1 MRAVTLVKL
10 PNTPKF
16 LGCFDNNYDS
26 WWYSNP
32 LPGSVDEIVDST
44 WAYGQYHIC
53 FAKML
58 DNTYSIFQSKD
69 YGVNWVQVL
78 NFSYTI
84 YTIIRIDYGRLLCST
99 SNGIYESTNAG
110 TTWSKISSQ
119 TGLVTIKEVGDD
131 KLVGITSSGNCLY
144 SSNGITWTSAS
155 TLTSTGITITSSTST
170 NCRKDCIDGQNG
182 IVLNIQYYGASTS
195 IDCYMGYS
203 QDYGHSYFTGYP
215 SGHYWGNNTV
225 VHWNSNNS
233 FMTYGLGWI
242 NNGYRYSGPITK
254 IICTGM
260 RSNGF
265 PTFVIQQKLNG
276 TNTLRHYYAYMV
288 VPSEAPQYAY
298 YYFVARF
305 DALEST
311 ATDLSAKEILSVGTG
326 TYQRTVVFTGANT
339 DGTPRVVTSPDG
351 GYTWINQ
358 DVTSATIYSGPD
370 MSQEIGI
377 GGAFLEDSYISTMW
391 TGPVCHNSGSWNS
404 SGYLQMGISYEM
416 DFLTRL
422 AVSREQSYSMDIYN
436 LVPHIKTFH
445 QDILFQK
452 PSTKSY
458 VFDALFRSPELF
470 TYSMDVLNQKANLK
484 QYSMDV
490 LNQKANLK
498 QYTSDVLNMHFWTEL
513 YALDEWVQKVCLE
526 QFDMDIISVFHF
538 TETFLMDSLLQKV
551 CIKNLIMDVLQEGL
565 NNHSYSMD
573 IKIQDTIV
581 GDILHNTERYHWQ
594 GAAIG
599 IGYPRSSYPIFDSR
613 KETKT

>member
-69 YGVNWVQVL
+69 YGVNWIQVL
-78 NFSYTI
+78 NFSYAI

-99 SNGIYESTNAG
+99 SNGIYESKNSG

-119 TGLVTIKEVGDD
+119 TGLVTIKEIGNDI
-131 KLVGITSSGNCLY
+131 LVAISSTGVVYKSTNRGVSWSSSGV
-144 SSNGITWTSAS
+144 
-155 TLTSTGITITSSTST
+155 TSTK
-170 NCRKDCIDGQNG
+170 NCIDGQNG
-182 IVLNIQYYGASTS
+182 IILVRHNNRSDRKYLGI
-195 IDCYMGYS
+195 S
-203 QDYGHSYFTGYP
+203 QDYGTSYFTGDPAGWY
-215 SGHYWGNNTV
+215 YGNATV
-225 VHWNSNNS
+225 VQWNNDGSNN
-233 FMTYGLGWI
+233 YH
-242 NNGYRYSGPITK
+242 YSGYGIGYSCIITN
-254 IICTGM
+254 IICTGIDT
-260 RSNGF
+260 RGF
-265 PTFVIQQKLNG
+265 PTFVIQTKLN
-276 TNTLRHYYAYMV
+276 NSNILRHYYAAFSYNTTY
-288 VPSEAPQYAY
+288 PQYSR
-298 YYFVARF
+298 YYFTAKF
-305 DALEST
+305 DALESPSNE
-311 ATDLSAKEILSVGTG
+311 LSAKEVVSVGTG
-326 TYQRTVVFTGANT
+326 TYLRTVVFTGTNS
-339 DGTPRVVTSPDG
+339 DGTPRVRTSSNG
-351 GYTWINQ
+351 GSIWTEQ

-370 MSQEIGI
+370 MSQEIGT

-404 SGYLQMGISYEM
+404 SGYIQMGISYEM

-452 PSTKSY
+452 PHTKSY
-458 VFDALFRSPELF
+458 VFDALFRSSELF
-470 TYSMDVLNQKANLK
+470 TYSI
-484 QYSMDV
+484 DV

-538 TETFLMDSLLQKV
+538 TKTFLMDSLLQKV

-565 NNHSYSMD
+565 NNDSYSMD

>member
-16 LGCFDNNYDS
+16 LGCFDSNYDS

-32 LPGSVDEIVDST
+32 LPGSVDEIIDST
-44 WAYGQYHIC
+44 WAYGQYHVC

-58 DNTYSIFQSKD
+58 DNTYSIFQSND
-69 YGVNWVQVL
+69 YGVNWIEVL
-78 NFSYTI
+78 NFPYTI
-84 YTIIRIDYGRLLCST
+84 RSIYRIDYGRLLAAT
-99 SNGIYESTNAG
+99 SDGVYASTNSG
-110 TTWSKISSQ
+110 TSWSKISSDNSVRLIREI
-119 TGLVTIKEVGDD
+119 GSD
-131 KLVGITSSGNCLY
+131 KLVAICSGLY
-144 SSNGITWTSAS
+144 PVKMSYNRGVTWSGCAS
-155 TLTSTGITITSSTST
+155 VTGVLGMDGT
-170 NCRKDCIDGQNG
+170 IDGQNNVVFTSSHYSG
-182 IVLNIQYYGASTS
+182 GGLSGSLIEISTDGGNTFS
-195 IDCYMGYS
+195 A
-203 QDYGHSYFTGYP
+203 GYP
-215 SGHYWGNNTV
+215 FESSGDMHMLFYWNYPAY
-225 VHWNSNNS
+225 WNWETHKDGIWAS
-233 FMTYGLGWI
+233 
-242 NNGYRYSGPITK
+242 GYIKK
-254 IICTGM
+254 IICTGV
-260 RSNGF
+260 SKTYPYF
-265 PTFVIQQKLNG
+265 PIFVIQVKLHTG
-276 TNTLRHYYAYMV
+276 QLRHYYAY
-288 VPSEAPQYAY
+288 AKQYTGETGLPIRY
-298 YYFVARF
+298 NFSARF
-305 DALEST
+305 DALDSV
-311 ATDLSAKEILSVGTG
+311 ATDLSAKEILLVGKG
-326 TYQRTVVFTGANT
+326 TYQRTVVFTGANS
-339 DGTPRVVTSPDG
+339 DGTPRVMTSSDG
-351 GYTWINQ
+351 GYTWVDQ
-358 DVTSATIYSGPD
+358 DVTTATIYSGPD
-370 MSQEIGI
+370 LTQISGT

-391 TGPVCHNSGSWNS
+391 TGQVCHNSGSWNS
-404 SGYLQMGISYEM
+404 SGYIQMGISYEM

-452 PSTKSY
+452 PRTKSY
-458 VFDALFRSPELF
+458 VFDALFRSSELF

-526 QFDMDIISVFHF
+526 QFDMAVTSVFHF
-538 TETFLMDSLLQKV
+538 TEQFSMDSLLQKI

-599 IGYPRSSYPIFDSR
+599 IGYPRSSYPIFNSR